1 MTYLVLLVEVIMKN
15 SEIGKIS
22 LAELLDALQQSWSQ
36 DTAMGKWE
44 NSNPSLNQCAVT
56 ALVVQDYLDGKLL
69 RCETVLGNSHY
80 WNLLPSFKEIDLTA
94 EQFDFIQDKPIRETV
109 IERSREY
116 VLSYPDT
123 ARRYKTLANTVKK
136 VLDNMRLTEV
146 R

>member
-1 MTYLVLLVEVIMKN
+1 MKN

-22 LAELLDALQQSWSQ
+22 LAELLDAVRQSWSQ
-36 DTAMGKWE
+36 ETAMGKWE

-69 RCETVLGNSHY
+69 RCETILGNSHY
-80 WNLLPSFKEIDLTA
+80 WNLLPSSTEIDLTA
-94 EQFDFIQDKPIRETV
+94 EQFDFIEDKPVRETA

-123 ARRYKTLANTVKK
+123 ARRYKTLAKTVEK
-136 VLDNMRLTEV
+136 VLENMRVTQV

>member
-1 MTYLVLLVEVIMKN
+1 MKN
-15 SEIGKIS
+15 SEIGKIG
-22 LAELLDALQQSWSQ
+22 LAELLDAVRQSWSQ
-36 DTAMGKWE
+36 ETAMGKWE
-44 NSNPSLNQCAVT
+44 TSNPSLNQCAVT

-80 WNLLPSFKEIDLTA
+80 WNLLPSSMEIDLTG
-94 EQFDFIQDKPIRETV
+94 EQFDLIEDKPIKETV

-123 ARRYKTLANTVKK
+123 ARRYKTLANAVKK
-136 VLDNMRLTEV
+136 MLENVRLTEV